1 MKNTD
6 NLRKLRNTTT
16 SALMILFRVAIN
28 TAQVVSRQ
36 VFKDFDVTI
45 NCIEL
50 FLMKIVALGKN
61 RLK

>member
-16 SALMILFRVAIN
+16 SALMILFR
-28 TAQVVSRQ
+28 VVSRQ